1 MKSCFPFLLALT
13 LLLSGCVSR
22 NATER
27 TKPSAATQITL
38 QNSSVISSFSYADAV
53 AMYKEGDPGVKYE
66 GFVNTTASPVHNHQ
80 EAIEQAAA
88 ECTVDYD
95 TPGVSYDADADIWA
109 VCFGLA
115 LIDGDCQ
122 TVYLDGDG
130 ITHLIVYG
138 E

>member
-1 MKSCFPFLLALT
+1 M
-13 LLLSGCVSR
+13 
-22 NATER
+22 
-27 TKPSAATQITL
+27 
-38 QNSSVISSFSYADAV
+38 
-53 AMYKEGDPGVKYE
+53 
-66 GFVNTTASPVHNHQ
+66 
-80 EAIEQAAA
+80 
-88 ECTVDYD
+88 DYD